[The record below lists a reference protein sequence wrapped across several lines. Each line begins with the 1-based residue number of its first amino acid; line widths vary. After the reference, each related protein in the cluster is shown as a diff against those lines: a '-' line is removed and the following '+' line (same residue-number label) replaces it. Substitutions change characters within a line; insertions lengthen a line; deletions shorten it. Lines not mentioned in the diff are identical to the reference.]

1 MKNKKILTI
10 LIILLITLLIIISSI
25 IWKTKRHTQDFT
37 LSETEIE
44 EANQKERDRALEEKR
59 KFEEEHKNNQSTSEK
74 EINYSNN
81 EMERDEMI
89 DQAKEETI
97 EMVENTSE
105 IINRYYPEEYKEVK
119 AMLEIEMQNNDIME
133 VYSELSEGRKGKYEL
148 ILRILEEKE
157 LSEDDKNI
165 LKDYIEN
172 NLLDIELDQDL
183 GIRANNILKDNIY
196 N

>member
-25 IWKTKRHTQDFT
+25 ICKSKEHMQDFT
-37 LSETEIE
+37 LSETETE
-44 EANQKERDRALEEKR
+44 EANQKERERALEEKR

-81 EMERDEMI
+81 EIERDEMI
-89 DQAKEETI
+89 DQAREETI
-97 EMVENTSE
+97 EIVENASE
-105 IINRYYPEEYKEVK
+105 IINRYYPEEYKEIK
-119 AMLEIEMQNNDIME
+119 SMLEIEMQNNDIME

-148 ILRILEEKE
+148 ILKILEEKE
-157 LSEDDKNI
+157 LSEDDKKI
-165 LKDYIEN
+165 LIDYIEN

-183 GIRANNILKDNIY
+183 GIRANNILKDNI
-196 N
+196 NN